1 MLGWL
6 KTTRL
11 HFIGIGGI
19 GMSGIAEVL
28 LDLGYKVS
36 GSDLNSSPVVDN
48 LQKKG
53 ADIYIGHKASNVE
66 GATLIVYSSAIDHKN
81 PEVIRAKQLEIPMI
95 RRAEM
100 LAELMRLK
108 FGIAVA
114 GSHGKTTT
122 TSLIA
127 TIFHE
132 AKQDATYIIGG
143 IVRNLG
149 GNAKKGDGEYLI
161 AEADESD
168 GSFLLLNPIMAAV
181 TNIDDD
187 HLDHYGTKEKIV
199 EAFVEF
205 VNKTPFYGRIALNA
219 NDATSVEIKTQVKRP
234 IIWYGIDLGGS
245 DIDYAANSVELSAS
259 GTEFDLFHKGKKV
272 ARIKTHLMGLH
283 NVSNTLAAIAIS
295 HEAGLDWSLIQ
306 KGLLSFQGVG
316 RRLEKLYEK
325 DSFVVIDDYG
335 HHPTEVKA
343 TISTLR
349 KVDNRSL
356 CVVFEPHRFSRT
368 QNFWKEFQECF
379 EGADELFLTPIYAA
393 SENPIEGITSEALI
407 EEMKKKGKNVSF
419 LPSLDKMNE
428 LLRERKKKN
437 MVFVTLG
444 AGAISKKI
452 REMVKLLDQ
461 A

>member
-6 KTTRL
+6 NTTRL

-36 GSDLNSSPVVDN
+36 GSDLNTSSVTDN

-53 ADIYIGHKASNVE
+53 AIIHKGHTASNVD
-66 GATLIVYSSAIDHKN
+66 GVDIVVYSSAIDPKN
-81 PEVIRAKQLEIPMI
+81 PECIRANELHIPMI

-122 TSLIA
+122 TSLVA
-127 TIFHE
+127 TIFQE
-132 AKQDATYIIGG
+132 AKLDATHIIGG
-143 IVRNLG
+143 IVSNLG
-149 GNAKKGDGEYLI
+149 GNARMGEGKYLI

-168 GSFLLLNPIMAAV
+168 GSFLQLSPIMAAV

-205 VNKTPFYGRIALNA
+205 VNKLPFYGRAVMNA
-219 NDATSVEIKTQVKRP
+219 NDEVSKSIIERVKRP
-234 IIWYGIDLGGS
+234 LVWYGMNTDA
-245 DIDYAANSVELSAS
+245 DYAAKDISYSAK
-259 GTEFDLFHKGKKV
+259 GTVFSLTCEGKDAGKFE
-272 ARIKTHLMGLH
+272 THLIGAH

-295 HEAGLDWSLIQ
+295 HESGIEWNVIRS
-306 KGLLSFQGVG
+306 GLLNFKGVG
-316 RRLEKLYEK
+316 RRLEKIYEK
-325 DSFVVIDDYG
+325 DKFLVIDDYG
-335 HHPTEVKA
+335 HHPTEVAA
-343 TISTLR
+343 TISALKAVDKRTLT
-349 KVDNRSL
+349 
-356 CVVFEPHRFSRT
+356 VVFEPHRYTRT

-379 EGADELFLTPIYAA
+379 TGADELYISPIYAA
-393 SENPIEGITSEALI
+393 SENPISGITSEKLVTEMQARGIKAKFISRLDDMKEILI
-407 EEMKKKGKNVSF
+407 EKKSHDGIF
-419 LPSLDKMNE
+419 L
-428 LLRERKKKN
+428 
-437 MVFVTLG
+437 TLG
-444 AGAISKKI
+444 AGAISKKA
-452 REMVKLLDQ
+452 RELVKGL
-461 A
+461 

>member
-6 KTTRL
+6 KTTKL

-36 GSDLNSSPVVDN
+36 GSDLNASAVTEN
-48 LQKKG
+48 LQTKG
-53 ADIYIGHKASNVE
+53 AEIHIGHRASNVE
-66 GATLIVYSSAIDHKN
+66 GSTLIVYSSAIDTKN
-81 PEVIRAKQLEIPMI
+81 PEVIRAQELQIPMI

-127 TIFHE
+127 TIFQE
-132 AKQDATYIIGG
+132 AKLDATHIIGG

-149 GNAKKGDGEYLI
+149 GNAKKGDGDYLI

-168 GSFLLLNPIMAAV
+168 GSFLLLSPIMAAV

-199 EAFVEF
+199 DAFVEF
-205 VNKTPFYGRIALNA
+205 VNKLPFYGRAALNA
-219 NDATSVEIKTQVKRP
+219 NDPASVAIKAKVKRP
-234 IIWYGIDLGGS
+234 LVWYGIEVDK
-245 DIDYAANSVELSAS
+245 DVADYVAKGIELSAS
-259 GTEFDLFHKGKKV
+259 GTEFDLYYKGEKV
-272 ARIKTHLMGLH
+272 FRYKTHLMGMH
-283 NVSNTLAAIAIS
+283 NVSNTLAAISIS
-295 HEAGLDWSLIQ
+295 HEANLSWDVIQ
-306 KGLLSFQGVG
+306 KGLLNFQGVG
-316 RRLEKLYEK
+316 RRLEKLHEK
-325 DSFVVIDDYG
+325 NKFVVIDDYG

-349 KVDNRSL
+349 RVDDRPL
-356 CVVFEPHRFSRT
+356 CVVFEPHRYSRT

-393 SENPIEGITSEALI
+393 SEKPIDGITSEAMVK
-407 EEMKKKGKNVSF
+407 EMKAKGKNVHF
-419 LPSLDKMNE
+419 LSSLDDMKP
-428 LLRERKKKN
+428 LLSERKDKSC
-437 MVFVTLG
+437 VFVTLG

-452 REMVKLLDQ
+452 RDMVKAL
-461 A
+461 

>member
-6 KTTRL
+6 KTTKL

-28 LDLGYKVS
+28 LDLGYNVS
-36 GSDLNSSPVVDN
+36 GSDLNPSAVIEN

-53 ADIYIGHKASNVE
+53 AEIFIGHKSANVE
-66 GATLIVYSSAIDHKN
+66 GATLIVYSSAIDHQN
-81 PEVIRAKQLEIPMI
+81 PEFVRATELEIPMI

-127 TIFHE
+127 TIFQE
-132 AKQDATYIIGG
+132 ARLDATHIIGG

-149 GNAKKGDGEYLI
+149 GNAKKGDGQYLI

-187 HLDHYGTKEKIV
+187 HLDHYGSRDKIV
-199 EAFVEF
+199 DAFVEF
-205 VNKTPFYGRIALNA
+205 VNRLPFYGRVALNA
-219 NDATSVEIKTQVKRP
+219 NDASSLAVKSRVKRP
-234 IIWYGIDLGGS
+234 VVWYGIEVENEVS
-245 DIDYAANSVELSAS
+245 DYVARDVKLSAS
-259 GTEFDLFHKGKKV
+259 GSEFDLFYKGEKV
-272 ARIKTHLMGLH
+272 SRFKTHLMGMH
-283 NVSNTLAAIAIS
+283 NVSNTLAAISLS
-295 HEAGLDWSLIQ
+295 HEAGLEWDIIQ

-325 DSFVVIDDYG
+325 ESFLVFDDYG
-335 HHPTEVKA
+335 HHPTEIKA

-349 KVDNRSL
+349 RVDPRPL
-356 CVVFEPHRFSRT
+356 CVIFEPHRYSRT
-368 QNFWKEFQECF
+368 QNFWDEFQDCF
-379 EGADELFLTPIYAA
+379 EGADEIFMTPIYAA
-393 SENPIEGITSEALI
+393 SESPIPGITSEALVNA
-407 EEMKKKGKNVSF
+407 MKGKGKKAIL
-419 LPSLDKMNE
+419 LPSLDHMKE
-428 LLRERKKKN
+428 IIDSKKESSC
-437 MVFVTLG
+437 VLVTLG

-452 REMVKLLDQ
+452 KEIIKNL
-461 A
+461 

>member
-6 KTTRL
+6 KTTKL

-28 LDLGYKVS
+28 IDLGYKVS
-36 GSDLNSSPVVDN
+36 GSDLNSSAVTQN
-48 LQKKG
+48 LRNKG
-53 ADIYIGHKASNVE
+53 AEIFIGHEANNVE
-66 GATLIVYSSAIDHKN
+66 GASIVIYSSAIDPKN
-81 PEVIRAKQLEIPMI
+81 KEFARAAELNIPMI

-132 AKQDATYIIGG
+132 AKLDATHIIGG
-143 IVRNLG
+143 IVHNLG
-149 GNAKKGDGEYLI
+149 GNARKGDGDFLV
-161 AEADESD
+161 AEADKSD

-199 EAFVEF
+199 DAFVEF
-205 VNKTPFYGRIALNA
+205 VNKLPFYGKAALNA
-219 NDATSVEIKTQVKRP
+219 NDKTTLSVKSRIKRP
-234 IIWYGIDLGGS
+234 VLWYGIDTEIEHTDYLAKNVIINAGG
-245 DIDYAANSVELSAS
+245 
-259 GTEFDLFHKGKKV
+259 TTFDLFFQGEKLSN
-272 ARIKTHLMGLH
+272 IKTPLWGMH

-295 HEAGLDWSLIQ
+295 HQSEIDLSLIQ
-306 KGLLSFQGVG
+306 SGLLKFSGVG

-325 DSFVVIDDYG
+325 DQFLVIDDYG

-343 TISTLR
+343 TISSIR
-349 KVDNRSL
+349 SVDNRPF
-356 CVVFEPHRFSRT
+356 CVVFEPHRFTRT

-379 EGADELFLTPIYAA
+379 DGVDELFLAPIYAA
-393 SENPIEGITSEALI
+393 SEKPIDGITSEALVS
-407 EEMKKKGKNVSF
+407 EMILKGKQVHY
-419 LPSLDKMNE
+419 LPSLDEMNS
-428 LLRERKKKN
+428 LLQERKDKN
-437 MVFVTLG
+437 YVFVTLG
-444 AGAISKKI
+444 AGTISKKI
-452 REMVKLLDQ
+452 RDLVKLI
-461 A
+461 

>member
-6 KTTRL
+6 KTTKL

-19 GMSGIAEVL
+19 GMSGIAEIL
-28 LDLGYKVS
+28 LDLGYKIS
-36 GSDLNSSPVVDN
+36 GSDINSSLVIEN
-48 LQKKG
+48 LKKKG
-53 ADIYIGHKASNVE
+53 AEVFIGHKADNVD
-66 GATLIVYSSAIDHKN
+66 GATIVVYSSAIDNKN
-81 PEVIRAKQLEIPMI
+81 PEVIRAKELEIPMI

-132 AKQDATYIIGG
+132 ALLDATYIIGG

-149 GNAKKGDGEYLI
+149 GNARKGDGEYLI

-187 HLDHYGTKEKIV
+187 HLDHYGSKDKIV

-205 VNKTPFYGRIALNA
+205 VNKLPFYGRVVLNA
-219 NDATSVEIKTQVKRP
+219 NDSTSVSIKNHVNRS
-234 IIWYGIDLGGS
+234 IVWYGIEVEEEQS
-245 DIDYAANSVELSAS
+245 DYIARSVELSAS
-259 GTEFDLFHKGKKV
+259 GTQFDLYYKGKKIS
-272 ARIKTHLMGLH
+272 RINTNMMGFH
-283 NVSNTLAAIAIS
+283 NVSNSLAAIAIS
-295 HEAGLDWSLIQ
+295 REAGLDWQVIQ

-335 HHPTEVKA
+335 HHPTEIKA

-349 KVDNRSL
+349 KVDKRCL
-356 CVVFEPHRFSRT
+356 CVVFEPHRYSRT
-368 QNFWKEFQECF
+368 QNFWSEFQECF
-379 EGADELFLTPIYAA
+379 EGADELFIGSIYPA
-393 SENPIEGITSEALI
+393 SENPINGITSEALVA
-407 EEMKKKGKNVSF
+407 EMKLKGKNVSYIS
-419 LPSLDKMNE
+419 SLDKMND
-428 LLRERKKKN
+428 LLLERKSKDV
-437 MVFVTLG
+437 VFVTLG

-452 REMVKLLDQ
+452 RDLIKSL
-461 A
+461 

>member
-28 LDLGYKVS
+28 LDLGYNVS
-36 GSDLNSSPVVDN
+36 GSDLNASPVTEN

-53 ADIYIGHKASNVE
+53 AEIFIGHKAENVE
-66 GATLIVYSSAIDHKN
+66 GSTIIVYSSAIDTKN
-81 PEVIRAKQLEIPMI
+81 PEVIRATELAIPMI

-127 TIFHE
+127 TIFNE

-187 HLDHYGTKEKIV
+187 HLDHYGSKDKIV
-199 EAFVEF
+199 SAFEEF
-205 VNKTPFYGRIALNA
+205 VNKLPFYGRVALNA
-219 NDATSVEIKTQVKRP
+219 NDATSVEIKSKVKRP
-234 IIWYGIDLGGS
+234 IVWYGIEVGG
-245 DIDYAANSVELSAS
+245 DVADYVAKNVELSAG
-259 GTEFDLFHKGKKV
+259 GTEFDLYYKDEKV
-272 ARIKTHLMGLH
+272 SRFKTNLMGYH
-283 NVSNTLAAIAIS
+283 NISNSLAAISIS
-295 HEAGLDWSLIQ
+295 HEAGLEWDVIQ

-316 RRLEKLYEK
+316 RRLEKLFEK

-335 HHPTEVKA
+335 HHPTEVRA

-349 KVDNRSL
+349 KVDKRPL
-356 CVVFEPHRFSRT
+356 CVVFEPHRYSRT

-379 EGADELFLTPIYAA
+379 EGSDELYITPIYAA
-393 SENPIEGITSEALI
+393 SEKPIEGITSEALV
-407 EEMKKKGKNVSF
+407 EAMKKSGKPVHF
-419 LPSLDKMNE
+419 LPSLDGMKDLIE
-428 LLRERKKKN
+428 KRKN
-437 MVFVTLG
+437 SGTVFVTLG
-444 AGAISKKI
+444 AGAISKKV
-452 REMVKLLDQ
+452 REMVKSL
-461 A
+461 

>member
-1 MLGWL
+1 
-6 KTTRL
+6 
-11 HFIGIGGI
+11 
-19 GMSGIAEVL
+19 MSGIAEVL
-28 LDLGYKVS
+28 LDLGYSVS
-36 GSDLNSSPVVDN
+36 GSDLNSSPVVEN
-48 LQKKG
+48 LKSKG
-53 ADIYIGHKASNVE
+53 AEIFIGHRASNVE
-66 GATLIVYSSAIDHKN
+66 GTALIIYSSAIDNKN
-81 PEVIRAKQLEIPMI
+81 PEVIRAKQLQIPMI

-132 AKQDATYIIGG
+132 ANLDATYIIGG

-199 EAFVEF
+199 EAFIEF
-205 VNKTPFYGRIALNA
+205 VNKTPFYGRVALNA
-219 NDATSVEIKTQVKRP
+219 NDATSVEIKSKVKRP
-234 IIWYGIDLGGS
+234 IVWYGIEVGGD
-245 DIDYAANSVELSAS
+245 DIDYVANEVELSAS
-259 GTEFDLFHKGKKV
+259 GTKFDLYFKGEKV
-272 ARIKTHLMGLH
+272 TRIQTNLMGYH
-283 NVSNTLAAIAIS
+283 NISNSLAAIAIS
-295 HEAGLDWSLIQ
+295 REAGLGWDIIQ

-325 DSFVVIDDYG
+325 NSFVIIDDYG

-349 KVDNRSL
+349 KVDTRSL
-356 CVVFEPHRFSRT
+356 CVIFEPHRFSRT

-379 EGADELFLTPIYAA
+379 EGADELFLAPIYAA
-393 SENPIEGITSEALI
+393 SENPIDGITSEALI
-407 EEMKKKGKNVSF
+407 SEMKAKGKNVHF
-419 LPSLDKMNE
+419 LSSLESMKD
-428 LLRERKKKN
+428 LIHERKNKE

-452 REMVKLLDQ
+452 REMVKAL
-461 A
+461 

>member
-6 KTTRL
+6 KTTKL

-19 GMSGIAEVL
+19 GMSGIAEIL
-28 LDLGYKVS
+28 IDLGYKVS
-36 GSDLNSSPVVDN
+36 GSDLNSSQVTEN
-48 LQKKG
+48 LKKKG
-53 ADIYIGHKASNVE
+53 AEIFIGHKGENVE
-66 GATLIVYSSAIDHKN
+66 GASIVIYSSAIDPKN
-81 PEVIRAKQLEIPMI
+81 QEFSRATELNIPII

-132 AKQDATYIIGG
+132 AKQDATHIIGG
-143 IVRNLG
+143 IVHNLG
-149 GNAKKGDGEYLI
+149 GNAKKGDGDYLV

-187 HLDHYGTKEKIV
+187 HLDHYGTKDKIV

-205 VNKTPFYGRIALNA
+205 VNKLPFYGKAALNA
-219 NDATSVEIKTQVKRP
+219 NDQTTLSIKSKIKRSVL
-234 IIWYGIDLGGS
+234 WYGIDT
-245 DIDYAANSVELSAS
+245 DTEHTDYLAKNVVINAS
-259 GTEFDLFHKGKKV
+259 GTSFDLYFQGKKLSN
-272 ARIKTHLMGLH
+272 IKTPLWGMH

-295 HEAGLDWSLIQ
+295 HQVGIELTVIQ
-306 KGLLSFQGVG
+306 SGLLKFLGVG

-325 DSFVVIDDYG
+325 NQFLVIDDYG

-343 TISTLR
+343 TISSIR
-349 KVDNRSL
+349 SVDKRPL
-356 CVVFEPHRFSRT
+356 CIVFEPHRFTRT

-379 EGADELFLTPIYAA
+379 DGADELFLAPIYAA
-393 SENPIEGITSEALI
+393 SENPINGITSEALVN
-407 EEMKKKGKNVSF
+407 EMISKGIKAQYI
-419 LPSLDKMNE
+419 PSLDEMKS
-428 LLRERKKKN
+428 LLNERKDKDYL
-437 MVFVTLG
+437 FVTLG
-444 AGAISKKI
+444 AGSISKKI
-452 REMVKLLDQ
+452 RDFVRNI
-461 A
+461 

>member
-6 KTTRL
+6 KTTKL

-28 LDLGYKVS
+28 LDLGYSVS
-36 GSDLNSSPVVDN
+36 GSDLNSSPVVEN
-48 LQKKG
+48 LKNKG
-53 ADIYIGHKASNVE
+53 AEIFIGHKASNVE
-66 GATLIVYSSAIDHKN
+66 GCALIIYSSAIDNKN
-81 PEVIRAKQLEIPMI
+81 PEVIRAKQLQIPMI

-132 AKQDATYIIGG
+132 AKLDATYIIGG

-199 EAFVEF
+199 EAFIEF
-205 VNKTPFYGRIALNA
+205 VNKTPFYGRVALNA

-234 IIWYGIDLGGS
+234 IVWYGIEVGGD
-245 DIDYAANSVELSAS
+245 DIDYVANAVELSAS
-259 GTEFDLFHKGKKV
+259 GTKFDLYFKGEKI
-272 ARIKTHLMGLH
+272 ARIQTNLMGYH
-283 NVSNTLAAIAIS
+283 NISNSLAAIAIS
-295 HEAGLDWSLIQ
+295 REAGLDWDIIQ

-325 DSFVVIDDYG
+325 NSFVVIDDYG
-335 HHPTEVKA
+335 HHPTEVRA

-349 KVDNRSL
+349 RVDKRTL
-356 CVVFEPHRFSRT
+356 CVVFEPHRYTRT

-379 EGADELFLTPIYAA
+379 EGADELYLTPIYAA

-407 EEMKKKGKNVSF
+407 KEMKAKGKNVF
-419 LPSLDKMNE
+419 LIENLDEMKTLITDRKNKE
-428 LLRERKKKN
+428 L
-437 MVFVTLG
+437 VFVTLG

-452 REMVKLLDQ
+452 REIIKSL
-461 A
+461 

>member
-6 KTTRL
+6 KTTKL

-19 GMSGIAEVL
+19 GMSGIAEIL
-28 LDLGYKVS
+28 IDLGYKVS
-36 GSDLNSSPVVDN
+36 GSDLNSSPVTEN
-48 LQKKG
+48 LAKKG
-53 ADIYIGHKASNVE
+53 AEIFIGHKSENVE
-66 GATLIVYSSAIDHKN
+66 GASIVIYSSAIDPKN
-81 PEVIRAKQLEIPMI
+81 QEFSRAAELNIPII

-132 AKQDATYIIGG
+132 AKQDATHIIGG
-143 IVRNLG
+143 IVHNLG
-149 GNAKKGDGEYLI
+149 GNAKKGDGDYLV

-187 HLDHYGTKEKIV
+187 HLDHYGTKDKII

-205 VNKTPFYGRIALNA
+205 VNKLPFYGKAALNA
-219 NDATSVEIKTQVKRP
+219 NDKTTVSIKSRIKRP
-234 IIWYGIDLGGS
+234 VLWYGIDTDMDHTDYVAKDVLINAGG
-245 DIDYAANSVELSAS
+245 
-259 GTEFDLFHKGKKV
+259 TTFDLYYKGKKLSNM
-272 ARIKTHLMGLH
+272 KTPLWGVH

-295 HEAGLDWSLIQ
+295 HQVGIELSTIQ
-306 KGLLSFQGVG
+306 SGLLKFLGVG

-325 DSFVVIDDYG
+325 DKFLVIDDYG
-335 HHPTEVKA
+335 HHPTEIKA
-343 TISTLR
+343 TISSIR
-349 KVDNRSL
+349 SVDERPL
-356 CVVFEPHRFSRT
+356 CVVFEPHRFTRT

-379 EGADELFLTPIYAA
+379 TGADELFLAPIYAA
-393 SENPIEGITSEALI
+393 SEKPIDGITSEALV
-407 EEMKKKGKNVSF
+407 EEMKSKGMKVQYI
-419 LPSLDKMNE
+419 PSLDVMKS
-428 LLRERKKKN
+428 LLHERKDKDYL
-437 MVFVTLG
+437 FVTLG

-452 REMVKLLDQ
+452 RDLVK
-461 A
+461 AI